1 MAKKLFTEYDINVAQ
16 NAIFLDGNIA
26 LERIL
31 LITNVDAG
39 KIIYNF
45 ADSTLGATSC
55 AYQPAVEQTRLVLA
69 ANFASANFGPVTANT
84 RLQIFIEEEFARVGF
99 EEAMIDPVNK
109 LRVSNPEN
117 LIDTD
122 FEYGTQSTKWETL
135 QSVLNIPTI
144 YSSSGDLALE
154 GLTSISTTQSSK
166 QVRCVFTTPHGQ
178 VIGNAIQ
185 VTGVSD
191 ITCEGA
197 FLVTGVI
204 NSLEFF
210 YEIDQPAIATANVA
224 GSYSAVIPAKFF
236 EGSNLILDPNGFDAN
251 GVPINP
257 IATDSASP
265 SNLTIKT
272 LEPHGLK
279 VNTKIYLRQT
289 IGPKVLTIT
298 DPTGTAPD
306 GRPYIDSAAT
316 ITVTNTVNAT
326 SSTAAADIKYDRP
339 VITWDWEPTYVK
351 YLQTSDINVATD
363 EITWNAHGL
372 TANAALLFNMQV
384 RGDDTTPNSTGG
396 LTDGT
401 VYYAKIVDAN
411 TIQLA
416 TDYGT
421 LASVVNLTAIST
433 TRGFPRLGLVYKI
446 EGRSEGTLYTA
457 FFSRNVT
464 PGATGN
470 FDIGYINNTNTN
482 SFTWNVTGI
491 TGASRIP
498 TKMLITQLYFEGAN
512 TAGSP
517 INITYIARDYLG
529 LGTGNIG
536 YSLGAKGASPGNE
549 FPNTDVTR
557 CLYVSSGSYYID
569 IQYQFG
575 AINRDKFGNPTSNYR
590 AIWYASV
597 DHVPTSLNTSHSGAD
612 LAGGSFGK
620 GATAGNKIFG
630 FQGVANNGSST
641 NGSSDPFTFQ
651 TNTKNN
657 GRYGTGVIPYNYQ
670 ATSTTTL
677 GSITINYPQSGTVD
691 YTAASEIFVGFANEL
706 TALRNT
712 FYVPSHGITD
722 GETCTIDITGS
733 GYSTTNRFAFV
744 NSASTVV
751 PYTVSSFQVTANVV
765 NSNYLRF
772 TSKLTPFTNDIASFP
787 ADFTIQNNKVN
798 VLYNTIY
805 IQNHKVSGT
814 TLATYTTAGTAI
826 GGLTSGTTYTL
837 QFVND
842 SRLLVKAANTSGS
855 GTATTNSF
863 GSTSN
868 TANQSFTV
876 NFETPLG
883 SVPTNA
889 TVTMVQHRGRLST
902 SARFLRMRFADNI
915 VYNIGAVNGQDTSTF
930 QNEPTWVPK
939 NVSAF
944 LTGSPVGVVVIV
956 SPTSGVDRAVPGMA
970 NWWELRFNISSQT
983 GELLLTSSG
992 SGSQVFTITSQ
1003 DGAYDGIYPISSVPS
1018 NDTFTVA
1025 LPFQVPAR
1033 TYSFNSRSTAS
1044 GGAVDSTNDTIIL
1057 GASSPY
1063 NPTNFFPGELVSYTP
1078 GAGNTDIIN
1087 NASVN
1092 NAELFVIPVSEYE
1105 AAFAGSYVSAI
1116 AGQVVQLTPTGA
1128 AQTQTISSHNIMKTS
1143 KRLGSVSGVG
1153 GARVLTGTGTNFLS
1167 RFKRFDSIFIYIA
1180 SRLREFTVDRI
1191 TSDTEL
1197 TIDPLGSAFPSTFT
1211 GATFATLTS
1220 VNLRPDGFSLHKS
1233 FDGGIDITAGTSPN
1247 SKIIRQSR
1255 KYFRYQS
1262 GKGIQNSFA
1271 INFSPLKTLQK
1282 LEYQF
1287 YNNLNTV
1294 VATCQEPHNLSV
1306 GNVVIIDKATVSV
1319 GNNVYN
1325 GTFPVTQVIDLK
1337 TFRYTVGSVPTQQ
1350 SAAGFPEYGRDSW
1363 SQAYVRAGMFDD
1375 ANGFFFEYDGQ
1386 SLWVVRRSCT
1396 LQLSGTCNA
1405 TKNSQV
1411 ITGTNT
1417 SFQSQLVH
1425 GDHIQIRGQIYR
1437 VIDVSSDT
1445 RLVVQPPYRGITATG
1460 IKVTIREDAKVRGP
1474 NSLGLL
1480 SDWNVDPCDGTGPN
1494 GYIFDIHKIQMC
1506 YADYSWYGAGKIRFG
1521 TKDAKGHV
1529 HYHHEF
1535 IHNNRLNESYFRSG
1549 NLPARYEIE
1558 NGDAPTSAPTLFH
1571 FGTSIIMDGTF
1582 DDDDAYLFT
1591 AQSKPFVLSGTTT
1604 TQTLT
1609 STANSTFNEIT
1620 LNSRRVFVYSF
1631 QCAEADANKAQVGML
1646 IKDATGNIPD
1656 GSYVAQVQ
1664 KAGASSRVFTSY
1676 PATSSVPSNPEIPS
1690 ATTFTIG
1697 ENAFNNGAVDLTRP
1711 IPLISV
1717 RLAPAVDSGI
1727 TGSVGERE
1735 IINRMQMKLSSGGVQ
1750 TNKDLNVFFI
1760 LNGNPSKLTFEKNP
1774 SPSLSNSISHDTG
1787 DIIKDGTVIFS
1798 SKASSGTTSFDI
1810 SGLIDMGNSILGGD
1824 SVYPNG
1830 PDLLTLAVQPT
1841 DTSQISSASPLV
1853 VTGKLSW
1860 SESQA

>member
-1 MAKKLFTEYDINVAQ
+1 MAKKLLFTYEINVAQ
-16 NAIFLDGNIA
+16 NAIFLYGNIP

-45 ADSTLGATSC
+45 ADSTLGAVSC
-55 AYQPAVEQTRLVLA
+55 TYQPSIDQTRLVLT
-69 ANFASANFGPVTANT
+69 ANFASANFGPITANT
-84 RLQIFIEEEFARVGF
+84 RVQIFVEEEFARVGF

-109 LRVSNPEN
+109 LRISAPEN

-122 FEYGTQSTKWETL
+122 FEYGAQSTKWETL

-144 YSSSGDLALE
+144 YSSSGDLSLE
-154 GLTSISTTQSSK
+154 GLVSISTTLSSK
-166 QVRCVFTTPHGQ
+166 QVRCIFTVPHGQ

-185 VTGVSD
+185 VSGVSD
-191 ITCEGA
+191 ITCEGS

-204 NSLEFF
+204 NSTEFF
-210 YEIDQPAIATANVA
+210 YEIDQAAIATQNVA
-224 GSYSAVIPAKFF
+224 GSYSSVVPAKFF
-236 EGSNLILDPNGFDAN
+236 EGSNLILDPNSVDVNDVA
-251 GVPINP
+251 INP
-257 IATDSASP
+257 IATNGATP
-265 SNLTIKT
+265 SVLTVKT

-279 VNTKIYLRQT
+279 VNTKLYLRQT

-298 DPTGTAPD
+298 DPTITAPD
-306 GRPYIDSAAT
+306 GRPFIDSSPT
-316 ITVTNTVNAT
+316 ITVTNTIDAT

-351 YLQTSDINVATD
+351 YLQTSDINAGTD

-401 VYYAKIVDAN
+401 VYFAKIVDAN

-446 EGRSEGTLYTA
+446 EARNDGNLHTA
-457 FFSRNVT
+457 FFTRNVT
-464 PGATGN
+464 TGATGQ

-498 TKMLITQLYFEGAN
+498 TAMRITQLYFEGAN

-529 LGTGNIG
+529 LGSGNIT

-549 FPNTDVTR
+549 FPNTNVTR
-557 CLYVSSGSYYID
+557 CLYASSGSYFID

-590 AIWYASV
+590 VIWYGSL
-597 DHVPTSLNTSHSGAD
+597 DHVPTALNTSHSGAD
-612 LAGGSFGK
+612 LAGASFGK
-620 GATAGNKIFG
+620 GASAGNKIFG
-630 FQGVANNGSST
+630 FQGVANNGSSV
-641 NGSSDPFTFQ
+641 NGSNDPFTFQ
-651 TNTKNN
+651 TNTRNN
-657 GRYGTGVIPYNYQ
+657 GRYGTGIIPYNFQ

-677 GSITINYPQSGTVD
+677 GTIAINYPQSGQSSYGT
-691 YTAASEIFVGFANEL
+691 TSTIFVGFANEL

-712 FYVPSHGITD
+712 FYVPSHGITE
-722 GETCTIDITGS
+722 GETCTIDIIGS
-733 GYSTTNRFAFV
+733 GYSTTNRFAYV
-744 NSASTVV
+744 NSSSTVI
-751 PYTVSSFQVTANVV
+751 PYAVSTFQVTANII
-765 NSNYLRF
+765 NSNYLRL
-772 TSKLTPFTNDIASFP
+772 TSKTTPFTNDIASFP
-787 ADFTIQNNKVN
+787 ADFTIQNNKTN
-798 VLYNTIY
+798 ILYNTIF

-814 TLATYTTAGTAI
+814 TLATYTTAGTVI
-826 GGLTSGTTYTL
+826 GGLASGTSYTL

-842 SRLLVKAANTSGS
+842 SRLLIKTANTSGV

-863 GSTSN
+863 GSTS
-868 TANQSFTV
+868 TAANQSFTV

-902 SARFLRMRFADNI
+902 SARFLRMAFADNI
-915 VYNIGAVNGQDTSTF
+915 IYNIGQVNGQDTSTF

-939 NVSAF
+939 NVSSF
-944 LTGSPVGVVVIV
+944 LTGSPVGVVVVV
-956 SPTSGVDRAVPGMA
+956 SPTAGVNRAVPGMA

-992 SGSQVFTITSQ
+992 AGSQVFTIASQ
-1003 DGAYDGIYPISSVPS
+1003 DGAYDGIYPISSVPTVDS
-1018 NDTFTVA
+1018 FTLQ

-1033 TYSFNSRSTAS
+1033 NYSFNSRSTAN
-1044 GGAVDSTNDTIIL
+1044 GGAVDATNDTIIL
-1057 GASSPY
+1057 GTSNPY
-1063 NPTNFFPGELVSYTP
+1063 APTNFFPGELVSYAQ

-1087 NASVN
+1087 NPSVE
-1092 NAELFVIPVSEYE
+1092 NAELYVIPTSEYE
-1105 AAFAGSYVSAI
+1105 AAFANSYVSAI

-1143 KRLGSVSGVG
+1143 KRLGSVSGTS
-1153 GARVLTGTGTNFLS
+1153 GARVLTGSGTNFLS
-1167 RFKRFDSIFIYIA
+1167 RFKRFDSIFIYI
-1180 SRLREFTVDRI
+1180 SNRLREFSVDRI

-1197 TIDPLGSAFPSTFT
+1197 TIDPLGPAFPSTFS

-1220 VNLRPDGFSLHKS
+1220 INLRPDGFSLHKS

-1247 SKIIRQSR
+1247 SKIVRQSR

-1287 YNNLNTV
+1287 NNSLHTV
-1294 VATCQEPHNLSV
+1294 VATCQEPHNLVV
-1306 GNVVIIDKATVSV
+1306 GNIAIIDKAVVSV
-1319 GNNVYN
+1319 GNNIYN
-1325 GTFPVTQVIDLK
+1325 GTFPVTQIIDLK
-1337 TFRYTVGSVPTQQ
+1337 TFRYTVGSAPTQQ
-1350 SAAGFPEYGRDSW
+1350 SAAGYPEYGRDSW
-1363 SQAYVRAGMFDD
+1363 SQSSVRAGMFDD

-1386 SLWVVRRSCT
+1386 ELYVVRRSST
-1396 LQLSGTCNA
+1396 LQLSGSCNA

-1411 ITGTNT
+1411 INGTNT
-1417 SFQSQLVH
+1417 QFQSQLVI
-1425 GDHIQIRGQIYR
+1425 GDHIQVRGQVYR
-1437 VIDVSSDT
+1437 VISIDSDT
-1445 RLVVQPPYRGITATG
+1445 RVVVQPPYRGITATG
-1460 IKVTIREDAKVRGP
+1460 IKLTLREDVRVP
-1474 NSLGLL
+1474 QAL
-1480 SDWNVDPCDGTGPN
+1480 WNVDPCDGTGPN
-1494 GYIFDIHKIQMC
+1494 GYVFDIHKIQMC

-1521 TKDAKGHV
+1521 TKDAKGHI

-1535 IHNNRLNESYFRSG
+1535 VHNNKLNESYLRSG

-1571 FGTSIIMDGTF
+1571 FGTSVIMDGTF

-1591 AQSKPFVLSGTTT
+1591 SQSKPFVLSGTAT

-1609 STANSTFNEIT
+1609 STAASSFSEIT
-1620 LNSRRVFVYSF
+1620 LNARRVFVYSF
-1631 QCAEADANKAQVGML
+1631 QCAQADADKAQVGML

-1664 KAGASSRVFTSY
+1664 KAGATSRVFTSF
-1676 PATSSVPSNPEIPS
+1676 PATSAVPNNPEIPS
-1690 ATTFTIG
+1690 STVFTVG
-1697 ENAFNNGAVDLTRP
+1697 ENAFGNGAIDLTRP
-1711 IPLISV
+1711 IPLVSV

-1735 IINRMQMKLSSGGVQ
+1735 IINRMQMKLNSGGV
-1750 TNKDLNVFFI
+1750 TANKDLNVFFI

-1774 SPSLSNSISHDTG
+1774 SPSLSNTISHDTG
-1787 DIIKDGTVIFS
+1787 DIIKDGTVIFA

-1810 SGLIDMGNSILGGD
+1810 SGLIDLGNSILGGD

-1830 PDLLTLAVQPT
+1830 PDLITLAIQPT